1 MGIEH
6 RKQRH
11 ADADAARGG
20 QDAAGHFRG
29 LSVRRT
35 IGLVME
41 VVELGDGG
49 EPCFQHLDIELRG
62 DRLHVIRRHHER
74 EAIHGLAPGPER
86 IGVLAPD
93 FGEASHGPLKG
104 VAVQVR
110 RRRRHDRV
118 MLVLFLR

>member
-1 MGIEH
+1 MEIVDEPPLLGPGRRSAKRRMGIEH

-11 ADADAARGG
+11 ADADAPSRG
-20 QDAAGHFRG
+20 QNTAGHFRG

-49 EPCFQHLDIELRG
+49 EPRLQHLDIELRG
-62 DRLHVIRRHHER
+62 DRLDVIRRHHER

-86 IGVLAPD
+86 IGRPC
-93 FGEASHGPLKG
+93 P
-104 VAVQVR
+104 
-110 RRRRHDRV
+110 
-118 MLVLFLR
+118 